1 MRDTLCDLAGDR
13 VNLMCEWAR
22 VYGEE
27 GDEVAAEEGELE
39 AHLGNIV
46 RVHRQ
51 RLRKT

>member
-1 MRDTLCDLAGDR
+1 MRNTLSDLKGDR

-51 RLRKT
+51 SLRKT